1 MLVQIAPGNA
11 GPCNPENAI
20 QDKSMVLRATTTARA
35 AFDHKWL
42 QASPFLITH
51 QTPDH
56 GSLLKSYP
64 ES

>member
-1 MLVQIAPGNA
+1 MLMQIAPGNA
-11 GPCNPENAI
+11 RPRYPEYSI
-20 QDKSMVLRATTTARA
+20 QNKPVVLRPTPAARSA
-35 AFDHKWL
+35 LNHKWL